1 MACAEKTLIHAGLL
15 DTMVTQSYLDS
26 LIETCPQIT
35 RNVVFRK
42 EPRVRIPNSPPMK
55 LPNTYYMCWGFFVYN
70 IKIRV
75 AASQT
80 LHF

>member
-35 RNVVFRK
+35 RNRLNLNRFRGFESHRLRQKALVFL
-42 EPRVRIPNSPPMK
+42 N
-55 LPNTYYMCWGFFVYN
+55 F
-70 IKIRV
+70 
-75 AASQT
+75 
-80 LHF
+80 